1 MKKKKIILRKSLR
14 KSPRKKQKG
23 ARREGLE
30 EIAAE
35 LRKTLIFLE
44 KNMNSD
50 IPPEKN
56 RDEAIIIPISTPL
69 EG

>member
-1 MKKKKIILRKSLR
+1 MKKIIPLIKN
-14 KSPRKKQKG
+14 PRKKEKG
-23 ARREGLE
+23 VRREGLE

-35 LRKTLIFLE
+35 LRKTLVFLE
-44 KNMNSD
+44 KNMNSG

-69 EG
+69 EE